1 MRAIVQERYGSPD
14 VLELREID
22 GPAVGDGDVLVRV
35 HAASVN
41 PQDWHIMRASPFI
54 VRASG
59 YGLRT
64 PKKRVRGTDA
74 AGQIEGRLA
83 ESWRILARPPATRL

>member
-22 GPAVGDGDVLVRV
+22 RPAVGDGEVPVRV

-59 YGLRT
+59 YGRAPRRSKSEERT
-64 PKKRVRGTDA
+64 PP
-74 AGQIEGRLA
+74 GR
-83 ESWRILARPPATRL
+83 SRRSART